1 MNLQQLAEKL
11 GLARSTISR
20 ALREDPRISHET
32 RVRVRAAADEIGY
45 RENPYISVL
54 MTRVRRGGTAAT
66 SPVIA
71 YINPEAHRG
80 SWRYSRHW
88 HVTFLGAVARAQE
101 LGFQVEEFWLGEPG
115 MTPARMTRILQARGI
130 RAILLGPGRGGAAP
144 VYSPEGFAVVACD
157 VQPAGDTIRRV
168 STDYTGNTLKALRAL
183 QAQGYRRIG
192 LALEDVRADY
202 LLHLPRMAF
211 LEFEEGLCPAER
223 TGYWIGPPG
232 DIAGLARWLHA
243 AQPDALVTASWI
255 PQGAIQPL
263 GLRIPQDLGIAQ
275 LDPMFFPF
283 MHSGIDGRYDQVGR
297 TAIDV
302 LVSQIHRS
310 EFHAGEPVHV
320 LRPGS
325 WCPGFSTLDRR
336 DATPRRGY
344 DPLQR
349 EVLAAAATGDA
360 GRFAAARAPLVEQ
373 RYGVPFAFA
382 STAQSRA
389 WRPLALGPVA
399 NSRWEAPVWPPRFTA
414 PSALPPLGTGRT
426 FRGVPFAFGGEAEA
440 WALCLN
446 RSGVQPSPPQRKL
459 KVGLAVRAV
468 YFLHFAFY
476 AWDAQDGGEY
486 RLRFASGRVERL
498 RLKPFF
504 PPTQP
509 AELAAFQDSWAAM
522 PQFESESTKP
532 VLVSSPD
539 DPFGMNRFGYV
550 LQCVNTAPADILETI
565 EFLSGRKTETAL
577 IVAGV
582 TALL

>member
-1 MNLQQLAEKL
+1 M
-11 GLARSTISR
+11 
-20 ALREDPRISHET
+20 
-32 RVRVRAAADEIGY
+32 RVRAAADEIGY
-45 RENPYISVL
+45 RQNPYISVL
-54 MTRVRRGGTAAT
+54 MTRVRRGASAAT

-88 HVTFLGAVARAQE
+88 HVTFLGAVARARE
-101 LGFQVEEFWLGEPG
+101 LGFQIEEFWLGEPG

-130 RAILLGPGRGGAAP
+130 RAVLLGPGRGGAAP
-144 VYSPEGFAVVACD
+144 VYAPEGFAVVACD
-157 VQPAGDTIRRV
+157 VQPAGDTLRRV

-183 QAQGYRRIG
+183 RAQGYRRIG

-202 LLHLPRMAF
+202 LHHLPRMAF
-211 LEFEEGLCPAER
+211 LEFEEGLPRAER
-223 TGYWIGPPG
+223 TGYWIGSPG
-232 DIAGLARWLHA
+232 DVPGLARWLHT
-243 AQPDALVTASWI
+243 AQPDAVVTASWI
-255 PQGAIQPL
+255 PQAAFQPL

-325 WCPGFSTLDRR
+325 WCPGFSTVDRR
-336 DATPRRGY
+336 GGTPGRWYDA
-344 DPLQR
+344 LQLD
-349 EVLAAAATGDA
+349 VLAAAATGDPA
-360 GRFAAARAPLVEQ
+360 RFAAARAPLLE
-373 RYGVPFAFA
+373 RLYGAPFTLAA
-382 STAQSRA
+382 SAASRA
-389 WRPLALGPVA
+389 WRPLALTPVA

-414 PSALPPLGTGRT
+414 PSALPPLDRAQT
-426 FRGVPFAFGGEAEA
+426 FRGVPFVFGSERDA
-440 WALCLN
+440 WAVCLN
-446 RSGVQPSPPQRKL
+446 RSGSQPPPPARTL
-459 KVGLAVRAV
+459 RVGLAVRAV

-509 AELAAFQDSWAAM
+509 AEVAAFQDSWAAM
-522 PQFESESTKP
+522 PQFESASTKP
-532 VLVSSPD
+532 VLVSSAA

-550 LQCVNTAPADILETI
+550 LEFLNTDPGDALETI
-565 EFLSGRKTETAL
+565 DFVSGRKTETAL